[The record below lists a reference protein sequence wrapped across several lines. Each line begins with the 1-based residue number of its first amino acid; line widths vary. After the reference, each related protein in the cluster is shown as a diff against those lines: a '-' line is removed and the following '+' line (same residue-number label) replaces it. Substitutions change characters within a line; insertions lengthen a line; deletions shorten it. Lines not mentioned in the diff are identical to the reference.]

1 MARPGRVEMAGGRPE
16 ALCDIVRMRIVAET
30 QNGRQQNMRFRRPS
44 SSTVIAA
51 AALFF
56 ALGGSAMAARHYLI
70 TSTSQIKPSVL
81 KALQGAAGAAGAVG
95 SAGPAGPTGSVG
107 PQGPAGTVGSVGPQ
121 GPAGPTNLSS
131 LTIVA
136 GESKSVPKESVGT
149 SVATC
154 PAGSHAVSGG
164 GYNGLAFLV
173 ASGMETNHQSW
184 LVVAANETTISTH
197 LEAIAYCAVTG
208 QAVAASSPRVAHMR
222 AVKQADA
229 LATRVTREI
238 QARKG

>member
-1 MARPGRVEMAGGRPE
+1 
-16 ALCDIVRMRIVAET
+16 
-30 QNGRQQNMRFRRPS
+30 MRFRKPS
-44 SSTVIAA
+44 SGTVIAA
-51 AALFF
+51 VALFF

-81 KALQGAAGAAGAVG
+81 KALQGSAGAVG
-95 SAGPAGPTGSVG
+95 RTGPAGPAGSVG
-107 PQGPAGTVGSVGPQ
+107 PQGPAGTAGPQ

-154 PAGSHAVSGG
+154 PAGSHVVSGG

-208 QAVAASSPRVAHMR
+208 QAVSASSPRVAHMR
-222 AVKQADA
+222 AVKQADV
-229 LATRVTREI
+229 LAARVTREI

>member
-1 MARPGRVEMAGGRPE
+1 
-16 ALCDIVRMRIVAET
+16 
-30 QNGRQQNMRFRRPS
+30 MRFRKPS
-44 SSTVIAA
+44 LGTVIAA
-51 AALFF
+51 AAIFF

-81 KALQGAAGAAGAVG
+81 KALQGAAGSV
-95 SAGPAGPTGSVG
+95 GPTGPVGPSGSVG
-107 PQGPAGTVGSVGPQ
+107 PQGPVGAVGPQ
-121 GPAGPTNLSS
+121 GPASPTNLSS

-154 PAGSHAVSGG
+154 PAGSHVVSGG

-173 ASGMETNHQSW
+173 ASGMESSHQSW
-184 LVVAANETTISTH
+184 LVVAANETPISTH
-197 LEAIAYCAVTG
+197 LEAVAYCAVTG
-208 QAVAASSPRVAHMR
+208 QAVAASSPGVAHMR

-229 LATRVTREI
+229 LAARVTREI